1 MANINWWAVIVST
14 ISAFV
19 LGGIWYAPRVFGN
32 TWLRESGVDISHKK
46 SNSVMVFSS
55 AFVLALIAAI
65 AFAYLIGARASL
77 GYAISVGLIVG
88 IGWIAT
94 SFGVNYLFAQRSL
107 KLFLI
112 DAGYHAVQFLLYGI
126 IFGLWH

>member
-1 MANINWWAVIVST
+1 MTMANINWWAVIVST

-46 SNSVMVFSS
+46 SHSVMVFSS

-112 DAGYHAVQFLLYGI
+112 DAGYHAVQVLLYGI
-126 IFGLWH
+126 IFG